1 MKKGKISIT
10 SHARQRLSER
20 LPEINSSNYNSFVS
34 AARYNGKSVGQLMWI
49 NPQVADYIK
58 SHFKDNNSTKLKFYR
73 DCLFVFSG
81 DSHKARTLV
90 TVVNLSDI
98 LEEFETEKYSYVA

>member
-1 MKKGKISIT
+1 MKKSHVNIT
-10 SHARQRLSER
+10 YHARQRLGER
-20 LPEINSSNYNSFVS
+20 LPNIHPSNYTGFVS
-34 AARYNGKSVGQLMWI
+34 AARYNGQSVAELTRY
-49 NPQVADYIK
+49 NPELADYIA
-58 SHFKDNNSTKLKFYR
+58 SRFRTNNSTKLKFYR
-73 DCLFVFSG
+73 DCVFVFSG